1 MTKINP
7 FTNHPGC
14 EIKIRL
20 IVENTK
26 RQKARGFRIFISG
39 SAFGFN
45 KFANQ
50 EPAIY
55 HRFVRI
61 DRYRQARWKWL
72 PPLLISTASNPAFG
86 WDLSFLEEEVA
97 TYPLTDFT
105 IIRMASVFKAQSLD
119 DLWISG
125 KNTKNCK

>member
-86 WDLSFLEEEVA
+86 WDLSFLEEESSYLSPYRLYDNYNGIGFQGTVS
-97 TYPLTDFT
+97 
-105 IIRMASVFKAQSLD
+105 R
-119 DLWISG
+119 
-125 KNTKNCK
+125 